1 MINYDLDKI
10 KAVIFDVD
18 GVLSRQ
24 TITLASSGEPLRTVN
39 IKDGYA
45 IQLAQKMGLRIAIL
59 TGGTTEAIRKR
70 YEGLGVEDIFMGC
83 AVKIHTYDEFLAKYQ
98 LSDEEIIYV
107 GDDIPDY
114 EVMRRC
120 GCPCCPAD
128 ACSDIKSISRYIS
141 SANGGEGVGRD
152 IVEQV
157 LRAKGHWLSS
167 AKAFDGNHKVPS
179 SKFKVPSKMNYKII
193 LASNSPRR
201 RELLAG
207 LDIPFEVKVIKGI
220 DESYPESLDAYE
232 VAEYISCKKAEAYRG
247 LLDEEASEEQG
258 EDAAQTLI
266 LTADTVVI
274 APTADEQNDQ
284 EGKGV
289 ILGKP
294 KDEEDAVRMLR
305 MLSGKTHHVVT
316 GVCLTT
322 RSQQRHFS
330 VTTEVTFK
338 QLSDAE
344 IRYYISHYKPF
355 DKAGAYGIQEWIGYI
370 GCTGLK
376 GSYFNVMG
384 LPVQRIYEEIA
395 RM

>member
-1 MINYDLDKI
+1 
-10 KAVIFDVD
+10 
-18 GVLSRQ
+18 
-24 TITLASSGEPLRTVN
+24 
-39 IKDGYA
+39 
-45 IQLAQKMGLRIAIL
+45 
-59 TGGTTEAIRKR
+59 
-70 YEGLGVEDIFMGC
+70 
-83 AVKIHTYDEFLAKYQ
+83 
-98 LSDEEIIYV
+98 
-107 GDDIPDY
+107 
-114 EVMRRC
+114 
-120 GCPCCPAD
+120 
-128 ACSDIKSISRYIS
+128 
-141 SANGGEGVGRD
+141 
-152 IVEQV
+152 
-157 LRAKGHWLSS
+157 
-167 AKAFDGNHKVPS
+167 
-179 SKFKVPSKMNYKII
+179 MNYKII

-201 RELLAG
+201 KELLAG
-207 LDIPFEVKVIKGI
+207 LDIPFEVKVIKGV

-232 VAEYISCKKAEAYRG
+232 VAEYISSKKAEAYRG
-247 LLDEEASEEQG
+247 LLGEEAI
-258 EDAAQTLI
+258 QTLI

>member
-1 MINYDLDKI
+1 MPWARSFCPFRACGAYLRN
-10 KAVIFDVD
+10 
-18 GVLSRQ
+18 LSNF
-24 TITLASSGEPLRTVN
+24 T
-39 IKDGYA
+39 
-45 IQLAQKMGLRIAIL
+45 
-59 TGGTTEAIRKR
+59 
-70 YEGLGVEDIFMGC
+70 
-83 AVKIHTYDEFLAKYQ
+83 
-98 LSDEEIIYV
+98 
-107 GDDIPDY
+107 
-114 EVMRRC
+114 
-120 GCPCCPAD
+120 
-128 ACSDIKSISRYIS
+128 
-141 SANGGEGVGRD
+141 
-152 IVEQV
+152 
-157 LRAKGHWLSS
+157 
-167 AKAFDGNHKVPS
+167 NHKVPS
-179 SKFKVPSKMNYKII
+179 SKFQVQSSKFQVQSSKFKVPSSKFQVPSKMNYKII

-201 RELLAG
+201 KELLAG

-220 DESYPESLDAYE
+220 DESYPETLDAYE
-232 VAEYISCKKAEAYRG
+232 VAEYISSKKAEAYRG
-247 LLDEEASEEQG
+247 LLDEDLSGKASEEQAG
-258 EDAAQTLI
+258 KPSEKASEKQDEEAVQTLI

-330 VTTEVTFK
+330 VITEVTFK
-338 QLSDAE
+338 HLSDAE
-344 IRYYISHYKPF
+344 ISYYISHYKPF
-355 DKAGAYGIQEWIGYI
+355 DKAGAYGIQEWIGYV

-395 RM
+395 SM